1 MSEPIE
7 NPNPEVVTGNYD
19 KLYFP
24 LLIPS
29 EPNGLVKVTQVPMD
43 IATGEVNHKSP
54 EKKSIAVPFSELG
67 AKDENGD
74 YVLPKSAAALN
85 YLKDNALEIIEELE
99 NYLLKDSEDE
109 I

>member
-7 NPNPEVVTGNYD
+7 NPNPEVITGNYD

-29 EPNGLVKVTQVPMD
+29 NPDGLVKVKQVPMD

-54 EKKSIAVPFSELG
+54 EKKQISVPFFELR

-74 YVLPKSAAALN
+74 YILPKSAAALN
-85 YLKDNALEIIEELE
+85 YLQDNALEIIEELE
-99 NYLLKDSEDE
+99 DYLLKD
-109 I
+109 